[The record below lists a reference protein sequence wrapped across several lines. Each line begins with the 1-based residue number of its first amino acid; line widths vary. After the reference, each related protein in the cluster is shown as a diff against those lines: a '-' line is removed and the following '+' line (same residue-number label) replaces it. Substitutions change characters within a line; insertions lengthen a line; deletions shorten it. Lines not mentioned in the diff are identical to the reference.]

1 MIPYT
6 YLIGWIEQNKFYY
19 GVRYALDCDPSDLM
33 TTYFTSSPKVSE
45 MIGLHGLPDI
55 IQVRKIFTD
64 TKKARLWEHKV
75 LRRMKVIKS
84 DKWLNRTDNKSIEP
98 QVAEKNHM
106 FGKFGELSH
115 RYGTTLPE
123 ESKKII
129 GEKSRMRKGNMPVGF
144 SEKMRDIVT
153 GRKQKDST
161 KEKISEQLTGR
172 TFSDE
177 HKKNIS
183 LNHADVSGKNNP
195 FFGKNHTD
203 EQRKLMS
210 GQRTGTVMI
219 NKDNVIKR
227 IHKDLLEGY
236 LQQGW
241 IRGKGKKKWG

>member
-6 YLIGWIEQNKFYY
+6 YLIGWAEQNKFYY
-19 GVRYALDCDPSDLM
+19 GVRYSQECDPSDLM
-33 TTYFTSSPKVSE
+33 TTYFTSSPKVLE
-45 MIGLHGLPDI
+45 MIESHGLPDI
-55 IQVRKIFTD
+55 IQVRKTFTD
-64 TKKARLWEHKV
+64 TKRARLWEHKV

-98 QVAEKNHM
+98 QVGEKNHM

-115 RYGTTLPE
+115 RYGATLPE

-129 GEKSRMRKGNMPVGF
+129 SEKSRMKKGNMPEGF
-144 SEKMRDIVT
+144 SEKMRNIVT

-172 TFSDE
+172 TLSDK

-195 FFGKNHTD
+195 FSGKNHTD

-210 GQRTGTVMI
+210 EQRAGTVMI

-227 IHKDLLEGY
+227 IHKDVLESY

-241 IRGKGKKKWG
+241 IRGKGKKKWV